1 MAKNNACFSVLP
13 FIRLFNP
20 TIAALW
26 LTLRSYRPPVLA
38 LQPLQL
44 ALGPLWLTFGPL
56 RLALRLG
63 SDPQIGLA
71 LKSLWV
77 ALRPLGWPLDQ
88 FTFKLY

>member
-1 MAKNNACFSVLP
+1 M
-13 FIRLFNP
+13 
-20 TIAALW
+20 
-26 LTLRSYRPPVLA
+26 LA

-56 RLALRLG
+56 WLALRLG